1 MEKLWNWEKKSNQIE
16 QHTEKKERNW
26 FPTVCSLYFKRGTTR
41 MSFVFTS
48 VLDVLKKVFNS
59 IYTCLLIITQKE
71 KERSFMFWLLLFYC
85 LLSYI
90 IDVCANRYRK
100 WAKWVS
106 TKTLFDRILL
116 NLLFFLKDA
125 WNWSKINNFKPD
137 SNNGFLFLDY
147 NKMPM
152 CTFNSPF
159 FISSCMPMQK
169 DRVQKKGKKNK
180 KLNCSFV
187 QTLMK
192 ERQTCMRK
200 RNHAVKFFF
209 VQKNKVHKH
218 WMPADHDWNPF
229 LCSAKFKWMNNNNK
243 WYNRKISDCW
253 LFLI

>member
-26 FPTVCSLYFKRGTTR
+26 FPTVYSLYFKRGTTR

-116 NLLFFLKDA
+116 NLLFF
-125 WNWSKINNFKPD
+125 W
-137 SNNGFLFLDY
+137 
-147 NKMPM
+147 KMHEIDRKLI
-152 CTFNSPF
+152 
-159 FISSCMPMQK
+159 ISSRTQIMDFFFWIIIKCLYVHSIHLSSSLLACQCK
-169 DRVQKKGKKNK
+169 RIEYRKREKNK

-187 QTLMK
+187 HTFWKKDRRMYEEEK
-192 ERQTCMRK
+192 SCCEI
-200 RNHAVKFFF
+200 FF
-209 VQKNKVHKH
+209 
-218 WMPADHDWNPF
+218 
-229 LCSAKFKWMNNNNK
+229 CAKK
-243 WYNRKISDCW
+243 
-253 LFLI
+253 